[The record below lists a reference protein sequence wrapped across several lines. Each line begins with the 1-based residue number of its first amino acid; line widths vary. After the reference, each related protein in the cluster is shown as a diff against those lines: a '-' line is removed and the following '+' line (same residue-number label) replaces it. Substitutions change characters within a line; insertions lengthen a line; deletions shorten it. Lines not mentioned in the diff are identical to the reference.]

1 MLMSDFSPRKDLRA
15 AILQSC
21 YIPWKGYFD
30 IIAMVDVFVV
40 YDDVKY
46 SKNHWHN
53 RNLIK
58 TQHGLKWL
66 TVPVSR
72 AHDRIDSIDN
82 MRIARPFAHKH
93 WRSIAQSYAKA
104 PFFRKYSEQLEH
116 CFTIAG
122 SLENLSAVNVLFLRV
137 LCEKLGI
144 RTRIISSRDLKARGS
159 PTERLVNICREI
171 GANIYLSGP
180 SAKAYIDE
188 GVFAK
193 SAVGLEWMDYSSYA
207 RYSQLH
213 GPFAH
218 GVTILDLIL
227 NEGPEAWTFLKSAA
241 PRPPVSK
248 RNSSPVRIQQAEPH
262 PLLTSSQATDRD
274 GRSPNPSEH
283 PPKPRRISI
292 VQSCYVP
299 WKGFFDLI
307 GQCDE
312 YVIFDSV
319 QYVKRHW
326 HNRNRIKTAN
336 GVEWL
341 TIPVVSKGRFEQ
353 PIEQVTIEKPWA
365 DKHWRTL
372 ELAYKRAPFFDQ
384 YGPAIKRWYELAD
397 KKDLLTDVNAI
408 FLSGICETLGLKT
421 KITRDTAYPLQG
433 AKMERLLGIVRA
445 AGADRYLS
453 GPSARAYFDEQT
465 FKEAGVTPEW
475 MDYHGY
481 PEYPQLHGG
490 FEHAVSVLD
499 LLFNTGP
506 DARRYLGRTSSPAAA
521 FADAS
526 ALPREQEAIRLTESR

>member
-1 MLMSDFSPRKDLRA
+1 MNDLSPRKDRRA

-30 IIAMVDVFVV
+30 IIAMVDVFVI

-72 AHDRIDSIDN
+72 RPDAIDSIDN

-93 WRSIAQSYAKA
+93 WRSIAQAYARA
-104 PFFRKYSEQLEH
+104 PFFRKYSERLEA
-116 CFTIAG
+116 CFKRAG
-122 SLENLSAVNVLFLRV
+122 SLDNLSAVNVLFIKT
-137 LCEKLGI
+137 LCEELGI
-144 RTRIISSRDLKARGS
+144 RTEIVWSRDLEARGT

-188 GVFAK
+188 AEFTK
-193 SAVGLEWMDYSSYA
+193 SSVGLEWMDYSRYA

-218 GVTILDLIL
+218 GVTVLDLIL
-227 NEGPEAWTFLKSAA
+227 NEGPDARTFLKSEVQRS
-241 PRPPVSK
+241 PISRRSLTPVQI
-248 RNSSPVRIQQAEPH
+248 REREAEPH
-262 PLLTSSQATDRD
+262 RVLTSSQAADRD
-274 GRSPNPSEH
+274 SRSQGPSEH
-283 PPKPRRISI
+283 PPRRISI

-312 YVIFDSV
+312 YVMFDSV
-319 QYVKRHW
+319 QYVRRHW

-336 GVEWL
+336 GIEWL

-353 PIEQVTIEKPWA
+353 PIDEVTIEKPWA

-372 ELAYKRAPFFDQ
+372 ELAYKRAPFFEH
-384 YGPAIKRWYELAD
+384 YAPAVKRWYELAD
-397 KKDLLTDVNAI
+397 KKTLLTDVNAI
-408 FLSGICETLGLKT
+408 FLRGICAALGLKT
-421 KITRDTAYPLQG
+421 KITRDAAYPIQG
-433 AKMERLLGIVRA
+433 VKTERLLGIVRA

-453 GPSARAYFDEQT
+453 GPSARAYLDEAA
-465 FKEAGVTPEW
+465 FKAAGVMPEW
-475 MDYHGY
+475 MNYRGY
-481 PEYPQLHGG
+481 PEYKQLHGG

-506 DARRYLGRTSSPAAA
+506 DAPRYLRRTSAPAAA
-521 FADAS
+521 S
-526 ALPREQEAIRLTESR
+526 EEARAFPL